1 MFSLYID
8 KNALAKICKENA
20 GKERV
25 EEQSPWYRIIAMQVK
40 VYVNIGN
47 RLSNINDYEEQIN
60 EIENSENPDVTQ
72 IKDLVT
78 FRRLAAL
85 NKDVQTMV
93 LPCSKV
99 DIDSIDP
106 SIPATFKT
114 VANDPCAVYLLN
126 IKPEDAEIQKEYG
139 VICQSIDTLDD
150 SILTG
155 EGIHIAPKKGN
166 DNYGWLRIMKNF
178 KNLPSSAI
186 VINDRN
192 LFTNDRLIQEKDGSI
207 KEEILGIQNVKEILE
222 QVVPKQ
228 FNGGKYHILISS
240 DITDQNDDH
249 VTFDY
254 INRKLE
260 EVRQELVKSRKKRFD
275 IDLELFVF
283 YLDKSSSNT
292 LPRKSGPNGLGHED
306 THNRRILSNYFIF
319 TFEHKIKAF
328 NGKISLVTQ
337 EINGHKLFHVGLY
350 DDGNDPA
357 EKTHHDMITEFS
369 DFLSAYTNVT
379 DPTIA
384 ANLDS
389 TVRYSLNG
397 VEQKPSQVVKMNN
410 RILFP

>member
-8 KNALAKICKENA
+8 KNALSKICKENA
-20 GKERV
+20 GKDRI
-25 EEQSPWYRIIAMQVK
+25 EEQSPWYRIIAMQDK
-40 VYVNIGN
+40 VYANIGN
-47 RLSNINDYEEQIN
+47 RLSNINDYEDQIN

-72 IKDLVT
+72 IKELVT
-78 FRRLAAL
+78 FRRFAAL
-85 NKDVQTMV
+85 NKDVQTLV

-106 SIPATFKT
+106 SMPSTFKN
-114 VANDPCAVYLLN
+114 VVNDPCAVYLLN
-126 IKPEDAEIQKEYG
+126 IKPEDAAKIQKEYG
-139 VICQSIDTLDD
+139 VICQSINALDD

-166 DNYGWLRIMKNF
+166 DNYGWLRVMKNF

-192 LFTNDRLIQEKDGSI
+192 LFTNDRLIHEKDGSI
-207 KEEILGIQNVKEILE
+207 KEEILGIQNVKEVLD
-222 QVVPKQ
+222 QVVPKHY
-228 FNGGKYHILISS
+228 NGGKYHILISS
-240 DITDQNDDH
+240 DITNQNDGH

-254 INRKLE
+254 VNKKLE
-260 EVRQELVKSRKKRFD
+260 EVRLELVKSRKKRFD

-283 YLDKSSSNT
+283 YSDQKSS
-292 LPRKSGPNGLGHED
+292 KPNGLGHED

-328 NGKISLVTQ
+328 NGEVSLITQ
-337 EINGHKLFHVGLY
+337 DINGHKLFHVGLY

-357 EKTHHDMITEFS
+357 EKTHHDMIAEFS
-369 DFLSAYTNVT
+369 DFLSAHTNVT

>member
-20 GKERV
+20 GKERI
-25 EEQSPWYRIIAMQVK
+25 EEQSSWYRIIAMQDK
-40 VYVNIGN
+40 VYANIGN
-47 RLSNINDYEEQIN
+47 LLSNINDYEDQIN
-60 EIENSENPDVTQ
+60 EAENSENPDV
-72 IKDLVT
+72 IRINELVT
-78 FRRLAAL
+78 LKRLAAL

-99 DIDSIDP
+99 DIDTIDP
-106 SIPATFKT
+106 SRPETFKT
-114 VANDPCAVYLLN
+114 VVNDPCAVYLLN
-126 IKPEDAEIQKEYG
+126 IKPEDADKIQKEYG
-139 VICQSIDTLDD
+139 VICQSIDALDD

-155 EGIHIAPKKGN
+155 EGIHITPKKGN

-192 LFTNDRLIQEKDGSI
+192 LFTNDRLIKEKDGAI
-207 KEEILGIQNVKEILE
+207 KEKFLGIQNIKEILE
-222 QVVPKQ
+222 QVVPQK

-240 DITDQNDDH
+240 DITDQNDGH
-249 VTFDY
+249 VTFDDV
-254 INRKLE
+254 NRKLN
-260 EVRQELVKSRKKRFD
+260 EVRQELEKSRNKRFD

-292 LPRKSGPNGLGHED
+292 SAPNGLGHEY

-328 NGKISLVTQ
+328 NGESSLVTQ

-357 EKTHHDMITEFS
+357 EKTHRDMITEFS
-369 DFLSAYTNVT
+369 NFLSLHTNVT
-379 DPTIA
+379 DPNKA
-384 ANLDS
+384 ANLDK

-397 VEQKPSQVVKMNN
+397 IEKKPSQILKMNN
-410 RILFP
+410 RILFSRV